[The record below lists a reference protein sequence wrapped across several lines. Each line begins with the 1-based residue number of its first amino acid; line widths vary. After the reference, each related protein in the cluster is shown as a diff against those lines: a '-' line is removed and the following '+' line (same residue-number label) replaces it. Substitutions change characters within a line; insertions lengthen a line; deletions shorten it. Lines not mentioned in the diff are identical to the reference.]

1 MSSIDDIIEIKKD
14 ISSISVVV
22 GRMDITIEKLTE
34 VSSNVSK
41 ILAVQTEKVEQ
52 TIKTQDR
59 LADVIE
65 RRREEV
71 NKDFEEIYEQMSKD
85 KDKIFDE
92 IKKLREEQ
100 QKQHELINSKI
111 SNIEKMMWLYMGGFS
126 VVVFIMTQLPNIF
139 KFIGK

>member
-1 MSSIDDIIEIKKD
+1 MSSPEDIIEIKAD
-14 ISSISVVV
+14 ISAISAVV

-34 VSSNVSK
+34 VSANVSK

-59 LADVIE
+59 LADAIE
-65 RRREEV
+65 KRRAEV
-71 NKDFEEIYEQMSKD
+71 NKDFEIIYTKMSSD

-92 IKKLREEQ
+92 IKMLREEQ
-100 QKQHELINSKI
+100 QKQHEAINSKM

-126 VVVFIMTQLPNIF
+126 VIVFIISQLPNIF
-139 KFIGK
+139 KIFGK

>member
-14 ISSISVVV
+14 ISSISAVV

-71 NKDFEEIYEQMSKD
+71 NKDFEEIYKQMSKD

>member
-14 ISSISVVV
+14 ISSISAVV

-52 TIKTQDR
+52 TIKTQDK

-71 NKDFEEIYEQMSKD
+71 NKDFEEIYKQMSKD

-100 QKQHELINSKI
+100 QKQHESINSKI

-126 VVVFIMTQLPNIF
+126 VIVFIISQLPNIF

>member
-1 MSSIDDIIEIKKD
+1 MSSPEDIVEIKAD
-14 ISSISVVV
+14 ISAISAVV

-34 VSSNVSK
+34 VSANVSK

-59 LADVIE
+59 LADAIE
-65 RRREEV
+65 KRRAEV
-71 NKDFEEIYEQMSKD
+71 NKDFEVIYTKMSSD

-92 IKKLREEQ
+92 IKMLREEQ
-100 QKQHELINSKI
+100 QKQHEAINSKM

-126 VVVFIMTQLPNIF
+126 VIVFIISQLPNIF
-139 KFIGK
+139 KIFGK

>member
-14 ISSISVVV
+14 ISSISAVV

>member
-1 MSSIDDIIEIKKD
+1 MSSTDDIIEIKKD
-14 ISSISVVV
+14 MSSISAVV

-34 VSSNVSK
+34 VSSNISK

-52 TIKTQDR
+52 TIKIQDR

-71 NKDFEEIYEQMSKD
+71 NKDFEEIYEKMSKD

-100 QKQHELINSKI
+100 QKQHESINSKI

-126 VVVFIMTQLPNIF
+126 VIVFIISQLPNIF

>member
-14 ISSISVVV
+14 ISSISAVV

-85 KDKIFDE
+85 KDKIC
-92 IKKLREEQ
+92 RRGQ
-100 QKQHELINSKI
+100 A
-111 SNIEKMMWLYMGGFS
+111 
-126 VVVFIMTQLPNIF
+126 
-139 KFIGK
+139 